1 MITVPHAFL
10 SNSEVKKI
18 LVDGLNCVIYKSAQ
32 FDNPDNQR
40 YLVTHAF
47 TYVINGAL
55 RIFDEQRVLVVQ
67 KGEMIFL
74 PKGLYMISDII
85 PENEEFEAVVF
96 FLEQGLINDFVK
108 LSLSIE
114 SSQNTPKPLIL
125 SSDDRINVFVE
136 SLITMYASGSNNEI
150 TKPKLTELLHL
161 LISSESGPQLIKLL
175 HAANQNEKQNI
186 KSFMEQYFDRPLK
199 IEDYANLTGRSVAS
213 FHRDFKR
220 VFEEGPKKWLI
231 SKRLAKAKE
240 QLEQS
245 SDANISQVASQSG
258 YESASH
264 FIKSFQAKYG
274 VSPKQ
279 YMIQNHKNLGI
290 A

>member
-10 SNSEVKKI
+10 SNADVKKI

-32 FDNPDNQR
+32 FDNPDNHR

-55 RIFDEQRVLVVQ
+55 RIFDEKRVQVVQ
-67 KGEMIFL
+67 KGEIIFL

-96 FLEQGLINDFVK
+96 FLEQSLIDNFVK

-114 SSQNTPKPLIL
+114 HTQNTPEPLIL

-136 SLITMYASGSNNEI
+136 SLIRMYASGSNNEI

-231 SKRLAKAKE
+231 SKRLEKAKE
-240 QLEQS
+240 HLEQS

-274 VSPKQ
+274 ISPKQ